1 MSINKYLL
9 ENDFKMV
16 LTDNDID
23 ILNYQEVSLFD
34 DNRII
39 IKNKNGI
46 ITIFGNNLIISK
58 WMDNEILVSGEVI
71 KIELR

>member
-1 MSINKYLL
+1 MSISKYLL

-16 LTDNDID
+16 LTDNYID

-58 WMDNEILVSGEVI
+58 WMDNEILVNGEVI

>member
-1 MSINKYLL
+1 MSISKYLL

-16 LTDNDID
+16 LTDNYID

>member
-16 LTDNDID
+16 LTDNYID

-46 ITIFGNNLIISK
+46 ITIFGNNLNMSK
-58 WMDNEILVSGEVI
+58 WMNNEILVSDEVI
-71 KIELR
+71 KIEMR

>member
-1 MSINKYLL
+1 MSISKYLL

-16 LTDNDID
+16 LTDNYID

-39 IKNKNGI
+39 IKNENGI

-58 WMDNEILVSGEVI
+58 WMDNEILVNGEVI

>member
-16 LTDNDID
+16 LTDNYID

-39 IKNKNGI
+39 IKNENGI

>member
-1 MSINKYLL
+1 MSISKYLL

-16 LTDNDID
+16 LADNYID

>member
-1 MSINKYLL
+1 MSISKYLL

-16 LTDNDID
+16 LTDNYID

-39 IKNKNGI
+39 IKNENGI

>member
-16 LTDNDID
+16 LTDNYID

-58 WMDNEILVSGEVI
+58 WMDNEILVNGEVI

>member
-16 LTDNDID
+16 LTDNYID

>member
-16 LTDNDID
+16 LTDNYID

-58 WMDNEILVSGEVI
+58 WMDNEILISGEVI

>member
-1 MSINKYLL
+1 MSISRYLL

-16 LTDNDID
+16 LTDNYID